1 MATVAKIFAT
11 RSSPGTSA
19 VYTVPAGKHAVLYCF
34 SRGSNVGNGI
44 VINGVAIPLGAANLT
59 GLVVPAGTTIA
70 AHIGSGGPGV
80 IVSGFEY
87 DDTPGQVARIFAL
100 QSGDGTSAVYT
111 VPSPSGA
118 DPGRHAVVTA
128 WSAGGNAGNGLV
140 LNGVD
145 FPFTGQ
151 LSGLVAPSG
160 ATLAAKVVTGAPVII
175 TGFEI
180 TN

>member
-34 SRGSNVGNGI
+34 CRGPDTSNGI
-44 VINGVAIPLGAANLT
+44 VINGVDIPLGFANLT

-70 AHIGSGGPGV
+70 ARIDSGGPCV
-80 IVSGFEY
+80 ISGFEY

-100 QSGDGTSAVYT
+100 QSGPGTSATYT
-111 VPSPSGA
+111 VPSPSGG

-128 WSAGGNAGNGLV
+128 WSAGGNASNGLV
-140 LNGVD
+140 LNGAD
-145 FPFTGQ
+145 FPFVGQ
-151 LSGLVAPSG
+151 LSGLVVPSG
-160 ATLAAKVVTGAPVII
+160 GTLAAKVVTGSPVIV

>member
-11 RSSPGTSA
+11 RSNPGTSA

-34 SRGSNVGNGI
+34 GRGSNVGSGI
-44 VINGVAIPLGAANLT
+44 VINGVTIPLGVADLT

-70 AHIGSGGPGV
+70 AHVVSGGPGV
-80 IVSGFEY
+80 FISGFEY

-100 QSGDGTSAVYT
+100 QSGAGTSAVYT

-118 DPGRHAVVTA
+118 DPGRHTLITA

-145 FPFTGQ
+145 LPFTEQ
-151 LSGLVAPSG
+151 LSGLVVPSG
-160 ATLAAKVVTGAPVII
+160 GTLAAKVVTGSPVII